1 MMKINNLSRKELY
14 DLVWSKPLS
23 TLSIELDISFLD
35 LRKICTDYQISVP
48 KNGHWSKLKFSKPV
62 IIIPF
67 IEDFDGSNVIQYIP
81 KVKSAKELVKMFKP
95 IRTDV
100 PLKLTNPL
108 PEILEAQAKLKD
120 FDFTSW
126 SKMTYSS
133 EVLSIKVSDLKL
145 LNRALR
151 IMDVFLKSITKRGF
165 RYEIIRGSLRIEKY
179 DIKETINCRELN
191 NRKFFKD
198 KYGWNSSSLTPN
210 GLLSINIEGYRSKQW
225 KDGKIKL
232 EERIDIIV
240 LQLDDYF
247 MKEKLYLI
255 KIERNSRERER
266 IEKERLARQKVIQND
281 IDEFKKLRM
290 HARRYHECQM
300 MRDYINAASKYRDEK
315 WIQWANDAVDWY
327 DPIISK
333 PNEKLDY
340 ADKGT
345 LNLIKRV
352 Q

>member
-1 MMKINNLSRKELY
+1 MTKINSLSRKELY
-14 DLVWSKPLS
+14 DLVWSKPIS
-23 TLSIELDISFLD
+23 TLSKEHDLSDLE
-35 LRKICTDYQISVP
+35 LRKICIDYQIPLP
-48 KNGHWSKLKFSKPV
+48 KNGHWSKLKYSKPV
-62 IIIPF
+62 KIIPF
-67 IEDFDGSNVIQYIP
+67 IEDFEGSNIIQYVP
-81 KVKSAKELVKMFKP
+81 KVKSTKALVKKFKP
-95 IRTDV
+95 IRTEV

-108 PEILEAQAKLKD
+108 PEILEAEAELKKYK
-120 FDFTSW
+120 FTDW
-126 SKMTYSS
+126 WPMTRSS
-133 EVLSIKVSDLKL
+133 EVLSIKVSNFKL

-198 KYGWNSSSLTPN
+198 KHGWNSSSLTPN

-255 KIERNSRERER
+255 QIERNSRERER
-266 IEKERLARQKVIQND
+266 LEKERLARQNVIQND
-281 IDEFKKLRM
+281 IDEFKKLKM
-290 HARRYHECQM
+290 NARRYHECQM
-300 MRDYINAASKYRDEK
+300 MRDYINAASKYRDEN

-333 PNEKLDY
+333 PHEKLDY
-340 ADKGT
+340 ADKST

>member
-1 MMKINNLSRKELY
+1 MLKINTLSRKELY
-14 DLVWSKPLS
+14 DYVWSKPIS
-23 TLSIELDISFLD
+23 TLSKEFDLSDLE
-35 LRKICTDYQISVP
+35 LRKICKEYQIP
-48 KNGHWSKLKFSKPV
+48 LPFQGHWSKLKFSKPV
-62 IIIPF
+62 TIIPLS
-67 IEDFDGSNVIQYIP
+67 DDYKGSDMIQYVP
-81 KVKSAKELVKMFKP
+81 KVKSTEELVKKFKP
-95 IRTDV
+95 ISTDV

-108 PEILEAQAKLKD
+108 PEILEAEAKLKEYK
-120 FDFTSW
+120 FSHW
-126 SKMTYSS
+126 NRMTQSS
-133 EVLSIKVSDLKL
+133 EVMSIKVSNFKL

-151 IMDVFLKSITKRGF
+151 IMDVFLKTIIKRAF
-165 RYEIIRGSLRIEKY
+165 TYEVVYGSLRIKKY
-179 DIKETINCRELN
+179 NIIETINCRELN

-255 KIERNSRERER
+255 QIERNSRERER
-266 IEKERLARQKVIQND
+266 LEKERLARQKVIQND
-281 IDEFKKLRM
+281 IDEFKKLKM
-290 HARRYHECQM
+290 NARRYHECQM
-300 MRDYINAASKYRDEK
+300 MRDYINAASKYRDEN

-333 PNEKLDY
+333 PHEKLDY
-340 ADKGT
+340 ADKST